1 MEAILSVLS
10 SLFNWMVTSTSA
22 VISVIVDNPLI
33 LMFVCLGF
41 VGIGVG
47 LIKRLIRM

>member
-1 MEAILSVLS
+1 MAAIIEVLQY
-10 SLFNWMVTSTSA
+10 LFGWMTESASTVVGLVVSQ
-22 VISVIVDNPLI
+22 PLI